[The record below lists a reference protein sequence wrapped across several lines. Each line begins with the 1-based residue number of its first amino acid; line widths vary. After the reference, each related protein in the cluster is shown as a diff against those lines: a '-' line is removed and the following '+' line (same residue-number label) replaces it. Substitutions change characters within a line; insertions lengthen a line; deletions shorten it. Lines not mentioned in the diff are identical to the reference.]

1 MSDSIPI
8 KSNIL
13 KNLKIYS
20 VHQQCNLAVMH
31 FALHLG
37 AHWTHFFKALCV
49 IFHTHTDTH
58 THHPYVFTLI
68 GGPGLSMK
76 FFKGL
81 LFAALKFLSSVFRV
95 KWNMAVWKAFVKQIP
110 PHWIHFNDT
119 FHMQSKILKYVCS
132 CKRKEVC
139 FSVICFSYGAQKH
152 ERTSVEFQWTLA
164 VT

>member
-1 MSDSIPI
+1 MTPFQLRAIFWKIWKYILFISSAILLWCILHCTWEHTEPI
-8 KSNIL
+8 FL
-13 KNLKIYS
+13 KHCVS
-20 VHQQCNLAVMH
+20 
-31 FALHLG
+31 
-37 AHWTHFFKALCV
+37 FF
-49 IFHTHTDTH
+49 THTQTH

-110 PHWIHFNDT
+110 PHWMHFNDT

-132 CKRKEVC
+132 CKRK
-139 FSVICFSYGAQKH
+139 FASVLSAFLMVHRNMKEHQLNSNEH
-152 ERTSVEFQWTLA
+152 
-164 VT
+164 